1 MSEFKLHHLVDELLE
16 CFEYVIVHYCCLWAW
31 YNCNFSR
38 RKGSPGEF
46 TEYLQK
52 NIALNKSYPAGHSV
66 AQKEVEELA
75 KIANNRQAFL
85 SKLEDLKQKK

>member
-1 MSEFKLHHLVDELLE
+1 M
-16 CFEYVIVHYCCLWAW
+16 I
-31 YNCNFSR
+31 FSR
-38 RKGSPGEF
+38 REGSPGEF
-46 TEYLQK
+46 AEYLQK
-52 NIALNKSYPAGHSV
+52 NIAVNKSYPAGHVV